1 MDDHISAASATND
14 PSPPDTA
21 IPHTAAVTPSATP
34 LLVPLALL
42 AVYVL
47 WGSTYLA
54 IRYGLESYPPFLMAG
69 IRFAFAGA
77 LMYGF
82 LRWRGLAAPTLRQ
95 WRNCAFVGTLLL
107 AGGNGLVCFAEQSVS
122 SGLAA
127 VMVASMP
134 LFAAVFA
141 GVYGSWPRRA
151 EWIGLLIGFAG
162 VILLSFGGELRG
174 APLGMLS
181 LLGAAMCWAFG
192 SVWSKHQDMPHP
204 MINTAAQMLCGA
216 VVLTVLGL
224 LAGEHYPAHPTLSA
238 TLAIGY
244 LIVAGSILGFSAYVY
259 LLHKVRPALAT
270 SYAYINPPIAVLFGM
285 LVAGEHVHA
294 LDIVGMLVILTGVAV
309 ITLTKSKA

>member
-1 MDDHISAASATND
+1 MDDHIPAASATH
-14 PSPPDTA
+14 PSPLDSSA
-21 IPHTAAVTPSATP
+21 SQTAAVAPSATP

-141 GVYGSWPRRA
+141 GLYGSWPRRA

-162 VILLSFGGELRG
+162 VILLSFSGELRG
-174 APLGMLS
+174 APLGVLALLS
-181 LLGAAMCWAFG
+181 AAMCWAFG
-192 SVWSKHQDMPHP
+192 SVWSKHQDMPQP
-204 MINTAAQMLCGA
+204 MNNTAAQMLCGS

-224 LAGEHYPAHPTLSA
+224 LGGEHYPAHPTLSA

>member
-1 MDDHISAASATND
+1 MNAITNSVSSSAYFGLLK
-14 PSPPDTA
+14 
-21 IPHTAAVTPSATP
+21 PHV
-34 LLVPLALL
+34 LVPLALL
-42 AVYVL
+42 AVYLL

-54 IRYGLESYPPFLMAG
+54 IRYSLESYPPFLMAG

-82 LRWRGLAAPTLRQ
+82 LRWRGLAAPTRIQ
-95 WRNCAFVGTLLL
+95 WRNCAITGTLLL

-127 VMVASMP
+127 VMGASMP
-134 LFAAVFA
+134 LFAAMFA
-141 GVYGSWPRRA
+141 GLYGLWPHRA

-162 VILLSFGGELRG
+162 VVLLSFGGELRG
-174 APLGMLS
+174 APLGVLALLS
-181 LLGAAMCWAFG
+181 AAMCWALG

-216 VVLTVLGL
+216 IVLSAIGL
-224 LAGEHYPAHPTLSA
+224 ASNEHYPAHPTLSA

-244 LIVAGSILGFSAYVY
+244 LVVAGSILGFSAYVY

-270 SYAYINPPIAVLFGM
+270 SCAYVNPPIAVLLGVLM
-285 LVAGEHVHA
+285 GGEHVHA
-294 LDIVGMLVILTGVAV
+294 LDILGMLVILTGVAV
-309 ITLTKSKA
+309 LTLIKSKA

>member
-1 MDDHISAASATND
+1 MDHHIPAATATN
-14 PSPPDTA
+14 PSPLDPA
-21 IPHTAAVTPSATP
+21 APHTAVVAPSATP

-54 IRYGLESYPPFLMAG
+54 IRYALESYPPFHMAG
-69 IRFAFAGA
+69 IRFAFAGT

-82 LRWRGLAAPTLRQ
+82 LRWRGHAAPTLRQ
-95 WRNCAFVGTLLL
+95 WRNCAFVGSLLL
-107 AGGNGLVCFAEQSVS
+107 AGGNGLVCFAEQNVS

-134 LFAAVFA
+134 LFAAIFA
-141 GVYGSWPRRA
+141 GMYGSWPRRA
-151 EWIGLLIGFAG
+151 EWIGLLVGFAG

-174 APLGMLS
+174 APLGVLALLS
-181 LLGAAMCWAFG
+181 AAMCWAFG
-192 SVWSKHQDMPHP
+192 SVWSKHQDMPQP
-204 MINTAAQMLCGA
+204 MISTAAQMLCGS

-224 LAGEHYPAHPTLSA
+224 LGGENYPAHPTLRA

-244 LIVAGSILGFSAYVY
+244 LIVAGSVLGFSAYVY

-270 SYAYINPPIAVLFGM
+270 SYAYVNPPIAVLFGM
-285 LVAGEHVHA
+285 LVAGEQVHA

-309 ITLTKSKA
+309 ITLTKSKT